1 MNATSLM
8 VLDLED
14 EQIPPSDIIVY
25 MVSTA
30 LDAYEK
36 DEINI
41 NIKISG
47 YEYFNSSKVNME
59 FDAYS
64 PITNG
69 HLIGPME
76 SVRRGSSFMLSGSLE
91 GIDKIQVTYIT
102 FVNAFTNHNNR
113 TTEATA
119 REIMTTTTRTLQK
132 RKRKEKQAP
141 IRTRV
146 KIPRLCKLAIDNNNN
161 NGECSVSV
169 ASGDDNSSNVP
180 PQ

>member
-1 MNATSLM
+1 
-8 VLDLED
+8 
-14 EQIPPSDIIVY
+14 

-47 YEYFNSSKVNME
+47 YEYFNSSKINME

-76 SVRRGSSFMLSGSLE
+76 SVKRGSSFMLSVSFE

-102 FVNAFTNHNNR
+102 FVNVFTNRNNR
-113 TTEATA
+113 TAEATA
-119 REIMTTTTRTLQK
+119 RDFAKTK
-132 RKRKEKQAP
+132 KKEK
-141 IRTRV
+141 
-146 KIPRLCKLAIDNNNN
+146 
-161 NGECSVSV
+161 
-169 ASGDDNSSNVP
+169 
-180 PQ
+180 

>member
-76 SVRRGSSFMLSGSLE
+76 SVRRGSYFMLSGSLK

-102 FVNAFTNHNNR
+102 FVNAFT
-113 TTEATA
+113 
-119 REIMTTTTRTLQK
+119 
-132 RKRKEKQAP
+132 P
-141 IRTRV
+141 ITIIEHLR
-146 KIPRLCKLAIDNNNN
+146 
-161 NGECSVSV
+161 
-169 ASGDDNSSNVP
+169 P
-180 PQ
+180 P